1 MTSII
6 HLLWKS
12 FNSKDY
18 IYSNKLIPQHI
29 NSLFNE
35 DLKNVFIFQLYENC
49 VIEVIQSLEINILQC
64 YSYINPSIN
73 VGYNIDF
80 NLILNLYL
88 IIEEITNDIRLY
100 ESIKEII
107 SNLPCVLN
115 VTINKNESN
124 TYKLN
129 IILTLSIN
137 DLNELSITNNF
148 NIEGF
153 ESLIEIY
160 KELNQISVNEH
171 FKSIIKA
178 QKICNKYFNK
188 TLTSKQIINH

>member
-115 VTINKNESN
+115 VTVNKNEFN
-124 TYKLN
+124 PYKLN

-137 DLNELSITNNF
+137 DLSKLSITNNF

-160 KELNQISVNEH
+160 KELNQISVSENY
-171 FKSIIKA
+171 KSIIKA
-178 QKICNKYFNK
+178 QQICNQYFNK
-188 TLTSKQIINH
+188 TLANKQIINH

>member
-115 VTINKNESN
+115 VTINKNEFN

-171 FKSIIKA
+171 YKYIIKA

-188 TLTSKQIINH
+188 ILTSKQIINH

>member
-1 MTSII
+1 
-6 HLLWKS
+6 
-12 FNSKDY
+12 
-18 IYSNKLIPQHI
+18 
-29 NSLFNE
+29 
-35 DLKNVFIFQLYENC
+35 
-49 VIEVIQSLEINILQC
+49 LEINILQC